1 MIGRGGE
8 GLVNVKY
15 LKIINKTFPSD
26 DKDLRAYHFLTAG
39 LAWPGQRK
47 MIKFSSR
54 LRQNC
59 LNNQSPPAL
68 LVPILSSVGYK

>member
-8 GLVNVKY
+8 GRVNVKY

-47 MIKFSSR
+47 MIKFSLS
-54 LRQNC
+54 QNC
-59 LNNQSPPAL
+59 INNQSPPAL
-68 LVPILSSVGYK
+68 LVPILSSVGHK